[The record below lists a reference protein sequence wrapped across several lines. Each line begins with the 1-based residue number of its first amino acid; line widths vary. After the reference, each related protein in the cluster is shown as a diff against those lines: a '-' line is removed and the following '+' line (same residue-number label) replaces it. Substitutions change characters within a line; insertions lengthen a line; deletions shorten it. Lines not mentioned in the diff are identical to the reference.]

1 MQMLRKAHW
10 QPRIELEY
18 CVYVFCD
25 KMQNLQSIFTYFRV
39 SCLVPTQSRNAALR
53 STKMMMTGVVHSK
66 MLRKQ
71 STEYC
76 LKKLT
81 ETRNDGQTSQ
91 ISHQTIS

>member
-39 SCLVPTQSRNAALR
+39 SCLGPTQTVTKQECGIVINKNDDDWCCAFKNAQ
-53 STKMMMTGVVHSK
+53 K
-66 MLRKQ
+66 
-71 STEYC
+71 
-76 LKKLT
+76 
-81 ETRNDGQTSQ
+81 
-91 ISHQTIS
+91 TID